1 MYLEV
6 KQWPES
12 QEVMDYPDWFF
23 IQAGGGLDDSEDA
36 LGSSA
41 YAKVIDVDSLI
52 QKAVTKALDEER
64 EAILKNIRGT

>member
-1 MYLEV
+1 MYLQV

-12 QEVMDYPDWFF
+12 QEVMDDPNWFF
-23 IQAGGGLDDSEDA
+23 IQSFNEESEI

-41 YAKVIDVDSLI
+41 YARIIDVNSLI

-64 EAILKNIRGT
+64 EAILKDIKGL